1 MNNKNNLI
9 VPFLILGLSIII
21 GVFIFVSAWKSNQSA
36 NQTITVTG
44 SAKKEIVSDLG
55 FLRGTLMVQAASPEY
70 AFRELNRQKP
80 VLLNYLKNK
89 GFQSDKVEFFTMNNY
104 PVYEIGSQGY
114 STGRIIGYVYNQRMQ
129 ISSEDVNK
137 IKEISLDIAS
147 LVEQGINFNVE
158 MPEYHYTKLAELKIE
173 IQAEAAKDAMVRAQ
187 KIAEATG
194 RDLGPMRTARMGVL
208 QITPK
213 FSNVISDYGI
223 NDLSSIEKEIIGV
236 VNASFEIE

>member
-80 VLLNYLKNK
+80 VLLNYLKTKDFLLIRLN
-89 GFQSDKVEFFTMNNY
+89 
-104 PVYEIGSQGY
+104 
-114 STGRIIGYVYNQRMQ
+114 
-129 ISSEDVNK
+129 
-137 IKEISLDIAS
+137 SL
-147 LVEQGINFNVE
+147 Q
-158 MPEYHYTKLAELKIE
+158 
-173 IQAEAAKDAMVRAQ
+173 
-187 KIAEATG
+187 
-194 RDLGPMRTARMGVL
+194 
-208 QITPK
+208 
-213 FSNVISDYGI
+213 
-223 NDLSSIEKEIIGV
+223 
-236 VNASFEIE
+236 